1 MTSTYGENFLNAI
14 TPETGRIHPSYSQ
27 LGGDT
32 GRLSSGGGENS
43 INIQNLPKMLR
54 LDRVCSRKGNKFISC
69 DYQSQESQLIA
80 SISNDKAMLDLFT
93 TGCGD
98 KLYVSHYRNI
108 MLKIVKN
115 R

>member
-1 MTSTYGENFLNAI
+1 M
-14 TPETGRIHPSYSQ
+14 
-27 LGGDT
+27 
-32 GRLSSGGGENS
+32 
-43 INIQNLPKMLR
+43 QNLPKNAETR
-54 LDRVCSRKGNKFISC
+54 SCFVAERGNKFISC

-108 MLKIVKN
+108 MLKN
-115 R
+115 C